1 METACRRCHS
11 TIQQGECFCSSCGL
25 PQLVYANEGGSET
38 DGQESQIGAERDAS
52 SIVWS
57 SALKASLFLAIPA
70 GVLASA
76 VSPIGGMGFL
86 LAAVAAAWA
95 VTIYLRLE
103 HPAWIT
109 VGAGVRIGLV
119 TGLMAAWLAFAVSGG
134 ALFTERFLLHQGAA
148 IDQEWKN
155 RVDASQQMT
164 QQWMNG
170 VSDADAAQAQ
180 TVRKQV
186 LDFMLSPEGHAG
198 IEVFGLAFNA
208 FFLVC
213 FATGGGAIGARWRA
227 RARRPQ
233 I

>member
-1 METACRRCHS
+1 MESSCRRCHS
-11 TIQQGECFCSSCGL
+11 TIQDGVCFCPSCGL
-25 PQLVYANEGGSET
+25 PQLVYSNEGDSATAGP
-38 DGQESQIGAERDAS
+38 ESQIGAERDAS

-57 SALKASLFLAIPA
+57 SALKAGLFLAVPA

-76 VSPIGGMGFL
+76 VSPIGGLGFL
-86 LAAVAAAWA
+86 LAAIAAAWA
-95 VTIYLRLE
+95 VMLYLRLE
-103 HPAWIT
+103 RPAWIT

-134 ALFTERFLLHQGAA
+134 ALFTERFVLHQGAA
-148 IDQEWKN
+148 IDQEWKT

-170 VSDADAAQAQ
+170 VSDTDAAQAQ
-180 TVRKQV
+180 IVRKQV

-213 FATGGGAIGARWRA
+213 FATGGGALGARWGA
-227 RARRPQ
+227 RARRSQ
-233 I
+233 V